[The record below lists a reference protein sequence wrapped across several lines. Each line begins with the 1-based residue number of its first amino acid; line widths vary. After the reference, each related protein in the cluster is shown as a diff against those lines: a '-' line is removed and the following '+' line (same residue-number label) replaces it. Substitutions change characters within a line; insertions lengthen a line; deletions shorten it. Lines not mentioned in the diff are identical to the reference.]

1 MIFLVIIVISYLKKN
16 ISKYLKY
23 GSWKVSISK
32 FGVFYA
38 KEINMVYKRFWP
50 SRPFRGAMQCK
61 VINIQLWLSD
71 FVYNNECFSHQE
83 YVYSRIR
90 GVILIFA
97 ITFNGTI
104 YYNCENLKVTNNFH
118 ETTSLNWTEIVTEL
132 YLKKI

>member
-1 MIFLVIIVISYLKKN
+1 MEVKKFLSLNLEFFMRRRLI
-16 ISKYLKY
+16 
-23 GSWKVSISK
+23 WSINGFDHPGLLEEHHNK
-32 FGVFYA
+32 
-38 KEINMVYKRFWP
+38 
-50 SRPFRGAMQCK
+50 AMQCK

-71 FVYNNECFSHQE
+71 FVYNNECSSHQE

-97 ITFNGTI
+97 IAFNGTL

>member
-1 MIFLVIIVISYLKKN
+1 MEVEKFLSLNLEFFMRRRLI
-16 ISKYLKY
+16 
-23 GSWKVSISK
+23 WSING
-32 FGVFYA
+32 FDHPGLL
-38 KEINMVYKRFWP
+38 EE
-50 SRPFRGAMQCK
+50 QCNVKK

-118 ETTSLNWTEIVTEL
+118 ETTSLN
-132 YLKKI
+132 